1 MEWTCCAC
9 EHQVD
14 ERYFDTE
21 ERMCDE
27 CMNLAYPDSIT
38 DKSIQLGASVVK
50 SNNNVSGVFMVDGKI
65 KEVDDGGLLWSQ
77 NLATSLITE
86 SETHPLGAKDGDRKS
101 FNSRLIDYNSTV
113 LDLIRRV
120 DPLPKPRTSPTQSL
134 GSNVKIGDS
143 KGWSVS
149 LITIN
154 N

>member
-1 MEWTCCAC
+1 MDYINIVINIFNE
-9 EHQVD
+9 
-14 ERYFDTE
+14 E
-21 ERMCDE
+21 ERKYYDIE
-27 CMNLAYPDSIT
+27 RLWA
-38 DKSIQLGASVVK
+38 
-50 SNNNVSGVFMVDGKI
+50 DGKI